1 MDNDKQKEKNIAK
14 EMIKKIIFSIV
25 KKIILIS
32 LPIIIILL
40 LICACCWYVL
50 NQDGKWSKDEQ
61 GSPSM
66 YTKNTVISGT
76 EGITIDKNKLVEN
89 ALISMGYTQEK
100 IQNMSEQEKI
110 KILQI
115 ELKLGKEITSLEEC
129 TEAEILWCTNSVYSK
144 YLRTPEDLQILL
156 DAELITQYPKIDGLE
171 NDPSKL
177 NGIIEFERYT
187 TDPDT
192 NKEYVRTLKYVSN
205 EEFTAKFN
213 NYQQS
218 GNEEIFD
225 CFTLDE
231 EGNAKIAT
239 WTREEGYYSSNNTTS
254 QTNRK
259 KIRAGVTAEEING
272 NYDSRYAVNTN
283 NAETI
288 QATYTTYYITEQTI
302 YYKNYVQQYTLSF
315 EYLWSLLVTIG
326 KESNQFVLDLAQL
339 AHNSEIKIGIFD
351 NINKT
356 TKTDEESY
364 REEFE
369 YRYVL
374 LEDGSVDEYDYDPEG
389 WDYLHRNIITTYQ
402 DTAQMEVIYANVWSA
417 EVKVK
422 WNNTVSDSSSEEY
435 DNVYEQPNL
444 PEGDTDMCRYIGQR
458 IDWYTDDEEKHW
470 SESETDEEGNEVS
483 STDYD
488 EYICNHERTINKL
501 NTSKTDLIT
510 SQYQKEPSEIRRKDD
525 LDETTD
531 DNFVKALRRD
541 TNAYTVLTK
550 PINFE
555 WWSQILLEN
564 EDADLDR
571 GQLVDLTK
579 YFIYKATDNKY
590 FEIDFDFN
598 EFEPSGFN
606 NFYLSS
612 GGASY
617 ESLNLTNS
625 DLEILYKI
633 TSAER
638 GDGTQQ
644 QQEYVVSVILNR
656 VLSSKFPNTVY
667 GVVFQKNQ
675 FQPTRNGAYEKAQP
689 SQTTIDAVNNVVKNG
704 DTSQCAIYFMT
715 PKAAKGEQSWLKD
728 CTYLFNDVSEDL
740 KDADTHGSHNFY
752 TTPEAVNELQQY
764 MKASTSGAPVDGSS
778 SEKLNYL
785 FPNGIPTTQGECSS
799 YIVTVPVALT
809 SKSGEKKT
817 GYISVH
823 QSLAVDV
830 QRVFQKAQ
838 DEGFKIYEAAGY
850 SYRVM
855 NNGGSGKLSHHSY
868 GVAIDIN
875 VNENYSRKGS
885 TIYAGSF
892 WDPTRSEFSIPK
904 DGVLVK
910 AFESIGWKWGGNW
923 SGNYQDYM
931 HFSYTGN

>member
-1 MDNDKQKEKNIAK
+1 MENENQEKNSVAK
-14 EMIKKIIFSIV
+14 DVIKKIIFSKV
-25 KKIILIS
+25 KKILLIV
-32 LPIIIILL
+32 L
-40 LICACCWYVL
+40 LICMILFIIVASCWHVK
-50 NQDGKWSKDEQ
+50 NEDGKWSSNEQ
-61 GSPSM
+61 GTPKL
-66 YTKNTVISGT
+66 YTKNTIISET
-76 EGITIDKNKLVEN
+76 DGITVDKNKLVED
-89 ALISMGYTQEK
+89 ALISMGYTQER
-100 IQNMSEQEKI
+100 IQSMSEQEI
-110 KILQI
+110 IEILRI
-115 ELKLGKEITSLEEC
+115 EYKLGKVVTSFDEC
-129 TEAEILWCTNSVYSK
+129 TVAEILWCTNSIYDK
-144 YLRTPEDLQILL
+144 YLKTPEELQILL

-171 NDPSKL
+171 GDSSKL

-192 NKEYVRTLKYVSN
+192 KKEYIRTLKYISN

-213 NYQQS
+213 NYQQT

-225 CFTLDE
+225 YFTLDE

-239 WTREEGYYSSNNTTS
+239 WTRDEGSYSSNNTTS

-259 KIRAGVTAEEING
+259 KIRTGVTEEEINS
-272 NYDSRYAVNTN
+272 NYDSRYTVNN
-283 NAETI
+283 NNDESIT
-288 QATYTTYYITEQTI
+288 ATYTTYYITEQTI

-315 EYLWSLLVTIG
+315 EYLWSLLTTIG
-326 KESNQFVLDLAQL
+326 KESNQFVFNLAQL
-339 AHNSEIKIGIFD
+339 AYNSEIKIGIFD
-351 NINKT
+351 NINET
-356 TKTDEESY
+356 IRTDTESY

-374 LEDGSVDEYDYDPEG
+374 LEDGSIDEDKSETEG
-389 WDYLHRNIITTYQ
+389 WDYVHTNIITTYQ
-402 DTAQMEVIYANVWSA
+402 DTVQMEVIYANVWCA
-417 EVKVK
+417 EITVK
-422 WNNTVSDSSSEEY
+422 WNNTVYPSDKEDGEY
-435 DNVYEQPNL
+435 DNIYEEPNL
-444 PEGDTDMCRYIGQR
+444 PEGNTDTCRYSGQK
-458 IDWYTDDEEKHW
+458 IEWYTDDEHRHW
-470 SESETDEEGNEVS
+470 IDYGEEEEESDIE
-483 STDYD
+483 YD
-488 EYICNHERTINKL
+488 EYICNHKRTINRV
-501 NTSKTDLIT
+501 NTSKTDFII
-510 SQYQKEPSEIRRKDD
+510 SQYQKEPSVIRRKDD
-525 LDETTD
+525 IDESTD

-541 TNAYTVLTK
+541 DNAYTVLSK
-550 PINFE
+550 SINFE

-564 EDADLDR
+564 EDSSVDN

-579 YFIYKATDNKY
+579 YFIYKATNNAY
-590 FEIDFDFN
+590 FETEFDFN
-598 EFEPSGFN
+598 EFEPSGFS
-606 NFYLSS
+606 NFSLSS

-617 ESLNLTNS
+617 ESLNLTES

-638 GDGTQQ
+638 GDGTQE

-715 PKAAKGEQSWLKD
+715 PKAAKGQQSWLQN

-752 TTPEAVNELQQY
+752 TTQDAVDELQQY
-764 MKASTSGAPVDGSS
+764 IKASTSGAPVEGSV

-799 YIVTVPVALT
+799 YIVTVPIALT

-823 QSLAVDV
+823 QSLAADV

-855 NNGGSGKLSHHSY
+855 NNGGSGNLSHHSY

-875 VNENYSRKGS
+875 VNENYSRKGT

-892 WDPTRSEFSIPK
+892 WNPAKSEFSIPA

-931 HFSYTGN
+931 HFSYTGR